1 MTLRRSTKLKQVWTL
16 LLCGS
21 VTTMI
26 LSGCCL
32 RPKPTPPNDDVIVV
46 EKSQIVSHED
56 GTYTVNKA
64 WMLKRLETEKK
75 LTEALKMCMEAP
87 Q

>member
-1 MTLRRSTKLKQVWTL
+1 MTI
-16 LLCGS
+16 
-21 VTTMI
+21 I

-32 RPKPTPPNDDVIVV
+32 RPKPTPPSDNVIVV
-46 EKSQIVSHED
+46 EKSQIESHAD

-75 LTEALKMCMEAP
+75 LADSLKMCMEVP
-87 Q
+87 K

>member
-1 MTLRRSTKLKQVWTL
+1 MVLKRLTKLKRVLTL

-21 VTTMI
+21 VMTIT

-32 RPKPTPPNDDVIVV
+32 RPKPTTPNDDVIVV
-46 EKSQIVSHED
+46 EKSDVVKNENGSF
-56 GTYTVNKA
+56 TVNKA

-75 LTEALKMCMEAP
+75 LADSLNMCLEAP
-87 Q
+87 K

>member
-1 MTLRRSTKLKQVWTL
+1 
-16 LLCGS
+16 
-21 VTTMI
+21 MI
-26 LSGCCL
+26 LSGCWL

-56 GTYTVNKA
+56 GTYTGNKA